1 MICIRFDFYGFNE
14 RQPIWGDNFLNK
26 ISNSKI
32 GLNLS
37 RGKPVKYYSSDR
49 IAQYMGNGLLTLI
62 HENVQYQDFFKKDE
76 IVTYKNFDDLV
87 KKIKFFINN
96 DNLRK
101 KIANNG
107 RRKYLRE
114 FSSEKI
120 SKYIVTKTMNI
131 NIKDKFLWE

>member
-1 MICIRFDFYGFNE
+1 
-14 RQPIWGDNFLNK
+14 
-26 ISNSKI
+26 
-32 GLNLS
+32 
-37 RGKPVKYYSSDR
+37 
-49 IAQYMGNGLLTLI
+49 MGNGLLTLI

-120 SKYIVTKTMNI
+120 SKYIVTKSMNI